1 MRCWLGLHERLVG
14 REWSRTMLNNT
25 ANLIRG
31 ITIVLIACALNLQAT
46 GPKKHGNDKPTLG
59 SAPAVLWQEPVDIKT
74 RDLYYGQGGREHQ
87 PSGKFTFLQEKLNG
101 VNPKFDIRDEEGIR
115 WGVKMGD
122 EARPETAA
130 TRLIWAVGYF
140 TNEDYY
146 LPTLKIKS
154 HRELPITRGQA
165 LIKNNTIHG
174 VRLKRHNKGEHEIA
188 DWAWDSNPFVGT
200 RELDGLKIMMELICN
215 TDLKPVQ
222 QHVYD
227 VHGIEQRYVAAD
239 VGASFGKAG
248 KTIWRTKANLAD
260 YESLPLIKKAGPE
273 YVDFWFFKHIPR
285 EHAIW
290 IGGYLNQLSDAQIR
304 DAFRAGGFSTQ
315 EIARYSRK
323 VREKINEL
331 VGLKE
336 TKAQKRRVEDELAVS
351 R

>member
-1 MRCWLGLHERLVG
+1 
-14 REWSRTMLNNT
+14 MLNNRPY
-25 ANLIRG
+25 LIKA
-31 ITIVLIACALNLQAT
+31 ITIFLIACALNSPAM
-46 GPKKHGNDKPTLG
+46 GPKKHGKDQSTLG
-59 SAPAVLWQEPVDIKT
+59 SAPAVLWREPVDIKT

-87 PSGKFTFLQEKLNG
+87 PTGKFTFLQENLNG
-101 VNPKFDIRDEEGIR
+101 VNPKFDVQDEAGIR
-115 WGVKMGD
+115 WGVKMGN
-122 EARPETAA
+122 EARPETTA

-146 LPTLKIKS
+146 LPKLTIKS
-154 HRELPITRGQA
+154 RRGLPITRGKN
-165 LIKNNTIHG
+165 LIRNNTIHG
-174 VRLKRHNKGEHEIA
+174 VRLKRHNKGEHEVA
-188 DWAWDSNPFVGT
+188 DWSWDSNPFVGT

-227 VHGIEQRYVAAD
+227 VHGIEQRYVVAD

-248 KTIWRTKANLAD
+248 KTFLRTKANLAD
-260 YESLPLIKKAGPE
+260 YESMPLIKTAGPE
-273 YVDFWFFKHIPR
+273 YVDFWIFKLIPR

-315 EIARYSRK
+315 EIERYSRK

-331 VGLKE
+331 VSLNE
-336 TKAQKRRVEDELAVS
+336 TKADQRRPEDEPTIS